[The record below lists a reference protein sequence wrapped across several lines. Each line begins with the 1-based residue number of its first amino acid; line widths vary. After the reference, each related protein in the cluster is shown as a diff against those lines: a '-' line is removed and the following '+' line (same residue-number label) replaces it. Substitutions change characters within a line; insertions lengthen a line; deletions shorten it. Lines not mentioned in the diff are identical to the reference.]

1 MNPTIL
7 EWRKY
12 VKRKAGYPEKPSP
25 SSLDV
30 TDWYNVPY
38 RFQPDK
44 GWMYGYGIDWAGK
57 VVERLTGLNLGDYMS
72 KNIWQPLNM
81 SSMTFNPATRPDL
94 KDRIAGMTVR
104 DGEGHLHRMGQ
115 HYWQEPVKYSG
126 GGGCWGSCNDYIK
139 LLTSLLRKDGKILKP
154 ETIELM
160 FQGHLKDPSYL
171 TKVHQNPALHA
182 LAGNIP
188 QGTRLDHGLGGILN
202 VDEVSTTGR
211 APYTMQWSGLPNL

>member
-1 MNPTIL
+1 
-7 EWRKY
+7 
-12 VKRKAGYPEKPSP
+12 
-25 SSLDV
+25 
-30 TDWYNVPY
+30 
-38 RFQPDK
+38 
-44 GWMYGYGIDWAGK
+44 
-57 VVERLTGLNLGDYMS
+57 
-72 KNIWQPLNM
+72 M
-81 SSMTFNPATRPDL
+81 SSMTFDPATRPDL

-139 LLTSLLRKDGKILKP
+139 LLTSLLRKDGKILKSQ
-154 ETIELM
+154 TIELM

-202 VDEVSTTGR
+202 MDEVSTTGR
-211 APYTMQWSGLPNL
+211 APYTMQWSGLPNLFWWINPQDGVAGCYFGQLVPPGDEASLKMFEKFEAAVYKFIGKSVKQEMKL